1 MEGKMTPQLK
11 ISLLVLMGLF
21 FALLCG
27 LTAMLAGFGSRWGW
41 WYFRIGFTILRWSA
55 YVGLCAAVVCG
66 IGLVGSV
73 YTKIYDGIILAM
85 IGLLIGLI
93 TAGNTWNW
101 KQSINNHP
109 PIHDITTDTVNPPRF
124 VAVLPLRKD
133 ATNTTEYGGPDIATQ
148 QLKAYPDLKP
158 IMTNLPI
165 DTTFDNA
172 LAIARDMKWAIIDAN
187 KSEGRIEAVDTT
199 FWFGFKDDIIIRITR
214 DGTRSRIDLRSVSRV
229 GRTDVGTNA
238 KRIRAFLKQMQG

>member
-1 MEGKMTPQLK
+1 
-11 ISLLVLMGLF
+11 
-21 FALLCG
+21 
-27 LTAMLAGFGSRWGW
+27 
-41 WYFRIGFTILRWSA
+41 
-55 YVGLCAAVVCG
+55 
-66 IGLVGSV
+66 
-73 YTKIYDGIILAM
+73 
-85 IGLLIGLI
+85 
-93 TAGNTWNW
+93 
-101 KQSINNHP
+101 
-109 PIHDITTDTVNPPRF
+109 VNPPRF
-124 VAVLPLRKD
+124 VAILPLRKD
-133 ATNTTEYGGPDIATQ
+133 ATNTAEYGGPDVATQ